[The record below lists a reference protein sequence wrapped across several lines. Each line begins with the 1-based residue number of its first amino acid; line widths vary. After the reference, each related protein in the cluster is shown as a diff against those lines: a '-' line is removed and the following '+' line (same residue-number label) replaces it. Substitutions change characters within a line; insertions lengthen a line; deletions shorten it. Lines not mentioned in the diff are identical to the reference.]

1 MKELKGQDV
10 LRNPFLNKGTGF
22 TEEERKSLG
31 LVGLLPNEVRTIEEQ
46 EVLVY
51 EKVSTIE
58 NNLDKHLYLMDLYN
72 KNRTLFYYTI
82 GKHIKR
88 TSTYNIYSNYWGCCY
103 ELLK

>member
-51 EKVSTIE
+51 E
-58 NNLDKHLYLMDLYN
+58 
-72 KNRTLFYYTI
+72 
-82 GKHIKR
+82 
-88 TSTYNIYSNYWGCCY
+88 
-103 ELLK
+103 